1 MHVMKQTPFE
11 LTYFIYKC
19 QNLKILQV
27 IELLIHNK
35 AVIALEVNAINQS
48 GLTALDLL
56 KIFPSEAGDREIE
69 EILRGS
75 TVGANSARRGD
86 SHNIHTT
93 PAAAASFAAS
103 RTSLVQPK
111 NLEEYFKFKK
121 GRDSPSN
128 ARNSLLVISV
138 LVATATY
145 QVGLSPPGGVWQD
158 GEFRGQSIMGYN
170 SKVTFLFFM
179 FFNSVGFSVSLFM
192 INILTAN
199 FPMHSELQIST
210 LAMFVT
216 YSIAVVTIAPNRL
229 KVYVTIF
236 TSVLPS
242 LVRPVARGVRQLIWK
257 LRNSRISSS
266 GC

>member
-1 MHVMKQTPFE
+1 M
-11 LTYFIYKC
+11 
-19 QNLKILQV
+19 
-27 IELLIHNK
+27 LIHNE
-35 AVIALEVNAINQS
+35 AVNALEVNAINQS

-75 TVGANSARRGD
+75 SVGAISARSRD
-86 SHNIHTT
+86 CHNNNIHTTT
-93 PAAAASFAAS
+93 PAAAACSFTAS
-103 RTSLVQPK
+103 RTSLMQPK

-170 SKVTFLFFM
+170 SKVTFLLFM
-179 FFNSVGFSVSLFM
+179 LFNSIGFSVSLFM

-199 FPMHSELQIST
+199 FPMHAELQIST

-229 KVYVTIF
+229 KLYVTIF

-242 LVRPVARGVRQLIWK
+242 MVRPVATGVRQLIWK
-257 LRNSRISSS
+257 LRNNSYISSS
-266 GC
+266 QC